1 MQLKTLIFLA
11 TAALATQLVYAQ
23 DGARVPV
30 EDVRVLLITAIDSP
44 SGEARGVLTGQMA
57 KMITERFRATGPIL
71 IDVTTQK
78 RYAQPGCSRLNLR
91 FSQDGVHLPGA
102 AAPQL
107 KTVDIGLNYCR
118 DGLPPKSLS

>member
-1 MQLKTLIFLA
+1 MQLKTLIFFV
-11 TAALATQLVYAQ
+11 TAALAPQLVYGQ

-57 KMITERFRATGPIL
+57 KMITDRFRATGPIL

-91 FSQDGVHLPGA
+91 FSQDGVHLPGT

>member
-1 MQLKTLIFLA
+1 VQVKAQILLA
-11 TAALATQLVYAQ
+11 TAALAAQFVYAQ
-23 DGARVPV
+23 DGTRVPV
-30 EDVRVLLITAIDSP
+30 EDVRILLVTAIDSP

-57 KMITERFRATGPIL
+57 KMITDRFRATGPIL

-78 RYAQPGCSRLNLR
+78 RYAQSGCSRLNLR
-91 FSQDGVHLPGA
+91 FSQDGVQLPGA

>member
-1 MQLKTLIFLA
+1 VQLKTLVIA
-11 TAALATQLVYAQ
+11 AAALAAHIACAQ
-23 DGARVPV
+23 DSTRIPV
-30 EDVRVLLITAIDSP
+30 EDVRVLLISAIDSA

-57 KMITERFRATGPIL
+57 KMITDRFRATGPIL
-71 IDVTTQK
+71 IDVTTRK

-91 FSQDGVHLPGA
+91 FTQDGVQLPGA

>member
-1 MQLKTLIFLA
+1 MQLKTLIFFA
-11 TAALATQLVYAQ
+11 AAALATQLVYAQ
-23 DGARVPV
+23 DSARVPV

-57 KMITERFRATGPIL
+57 KMITDRFRATGPIL

-91 FSQDGVHLPGA
+91 FNQDGVHLPGA

>member
-1 MQLKTLIFLA
+1 MQLKSLTFA
-11 TAALATQLVYAQ
+11 VAALAAHIACAQ
-23 DGARVPV
+23 DGTRIPV
-30 EDVRVLLITAIDSP
+30 EDVRLLLISAIDSV

-57 KMITERFRATGPIL
+57 KMITDRFRATGPIV

-91 FSQDGVHLPGA
+91 FTQEGVHLLGA
-102 AAPQL
+102 AVPQL